1 MIWPA
6 IPRLNFCT
14 LHATAFIIGEEV
26 KTLVVNNLILQ
37 RDILSR
43 NLFLL
48 FLVDE
53 HREIQWMVLPAFK
66 LMWKA
71 FTKIVFALKLVLL
84 QDTACELCH
93 VEKQKQEMPDVIA
106 RAEMNTNHLERW
118 PIYCALLPCKNVVVW
133 FLQLNCFANQP
144 AKQQSST
151 YLGTRRTHFNA
162 VF

>member
-1 MIWPA
+1 MA
-6 IPRLNFCT
+6 GYSETDFLLLRL
-14 LHATAFIIGEEV
+14 LLARKV

-48 FLVDE
+48 FLVVE

-71 FTKIVFALKLVLL
+71 FTEIVFALKPCFYKTLHASFAMLKNRNRKCQML
-84 QDTACELCH
+84 
-93 VEKQKQEMPDVIA
+93 IA
-106 RAEMNTNHLERW
+106 RAEGRTQTIWNDERC
-118 PIYCALLPCKNVVVW
+118 IVLFYLVRMLYVW

-144 AKQQSST
+144 AKQQPST
-151 YLGTRRTHFNA
+151 HLAARRTHFNA

>member
-1 MIWPA
+1 MLL
-6 IPRLNFCT
+6 RL
-14 LHATAFIIGEEV
+14 LLARKV

-48 FLVDE
+48 FLVAE

-71 FTKIVFALKLVLL
+71 FAKIVFTLKLVLL
-84 QDTACELCH
+84 QDTARELCH
-93 VEKQKQEMPDVIA
+93 VEKHKQEIPDGNSA
-106 RAEMNTNHLERW
+106 SRGKNTNHLERW
-118 PIYCALLPCKNVVVW
+118 PIYCALLTCKNVVVW

-144 AKQQSST
+144 AKQQPST
-151 YLGTRRTHFNA
+151 HLAARRTHFNA